1 MANMRVA
8 LVSPEREVWS
18 GEAEFVVARTLEGEI
33 GILPG
38 HAPVLGLL
46 LDGSIVK
53 ITPVG
58 GAEPILA
65 MVGSGFFSVAENEV
79 SVLAEQAELGSEI
92 DVAAAREALRQAGDA
107 DRGAG
112 AGTGAGAGE
121 EGDDERAAVAER
133 RARARLQAAGVEE

>member
-1 MANMRVA
+1 MAELRVA

-38 HAPVLGLL
+38 HSPVLGVL

-53 ITPVG
+53 ITPTG
-58 GAEPILA
+58 GADPILA
-65 MVGSGFFSVAENEV
+65 MVGSGFLSVANDEV
-79 SVLAEQAELGSEI
+79 SVLAEQAELGTEI
-92 DVAAAREALRQAGDA
+92 DVSAAREALRQAGE
-107 DRGAG
+107 
-112 AGTGAGAGE
+112 GE
-121 EGDDERAAVAER
+121 RDEQAAAAER

>member
-1 MANMRVA
+1 VAELRVA

-38 HAPVLGLL
+38 HSPVLGVL

-53 ITPVG
+53 ITPTG
-58 GAEPILA
+58 GADPILA
-65 MVGSGFFSVAENEV
+65 MVGSGFLSVANDEV
-79 SVLAEQAELGSEI
+79 SVLAEQAELGTEI
-92 DVAAAREALRQAGDA
+92 DVSAAREALRQAGE
-107 DRGAG
+107 
-112 AGTGAGAGE
+112 GE
-121 EGDDERAAVAER
+121 RDEQVAAAER

>member
-1 MANMRVA
+1 VAELRVA

-38 HAPVLGLL
+38 HSPVLGVL

-53 ITPVG
+53 ITPTG
-58 GAEPILA
+58 GADPILA
-65 MVGSGFFSVAENEV
+65 MVGSGFLSVANDEV
-79 SVLAEQAELGSEI
+79 SVLAEQAELGTEI
-92 DVAAAREALRQAGDA
+92 DVSAAREALRQAGE
-107 DRGAG
+107 
-112 AGTGAGAGE
+112 GE
-121 EGDDERAAVAER
+121 RDEQAAAAER

>member
-1 MANMRVA
+1 VAEMRVA

-38 HAPVLGLL
+38 HSPVLGVL

-53 ITPVG
+53 ITPTG
-58 GAEPILA
+58 GADPILA
-65 MVGSGFFSVAENEV
+65 MVGSGFLSVANDEV
-79 SVLAEQAELGSEI
+79 SVLAEQAELGTEI
-92 DVAAAREALRQAGDA
+92 DVSAAREALRQA
-107 DRGAG
+107 
-112 AGTGAGAGE
+112 TGEGE
-121 EGDDERAAVAER
+121 RDEQVAAAER

>member
-1 MANMRVA
+1 MAEMRVA

-38 HAPVLGLL
+38 HSPVLGVL

-53 ITPVG
+53 ITPTG
-58 GAEPILA
+58 GADPILA
-65 MVGSGFFSVAENEV
+65 MVGSGFFSVANDEV
-79 SVLAEQAELGSEI
+79 SVLAEQAELGTEI
-92 DVAAAREALRQAGDA
+92 DVTAAREELRE
-107 DRGAG
+107 
-112 AGTGAGAGE
+112 AGE
-121 EGDDERAAVAER
+121 GEHDEHAAVAER